1 MTDQKDTLFKTVDAL
16 PGSFKFDARVAAVF
30 EDMISRS
37 VPGYQQILQL
47 LPTLTRTFFKPDS
60 TYYDLGC
67 SLGAGLL
74 AMHAG
79 FGERS
84 AQLIG
89 VDNSS
94 AMLTKA
100 QQNLSHLDQETLRL
114 SLQDLQDTEFDRA
127 QMILMNFTL
136 QFIPLADRHALMA
149 RVYASLHPGG
159 VLVLSEKL
167 KFSDPHTAELMAKI
181 HYQYKKDQDYSE
193 LEISKKRDAIEDVL
207 VPETLEDHIARLHS
221 AGFKTVTPWI
231 QNLQF
236 ISLLAVK

>member
-1 MTDQKDTLFKTVDAL
+1 MTNQKDTLFKTVDAL
-16 PGSFKFDARVAAVF
+16 PGSFRFDARVAAVF

-47 LPTLTRTFFKPDS
+47 LPTLTRTFFRPNS

-74 AMHAG
+74 AMHTG
-79 FGERS
+79 FDQRNGR
-84 AQLIG
+84 LIG
-89 VDNSS
+89 IDNST
-94 AMLTKA
+94 AMLA
-100 QQNLSHLDQETLRL
+100 EAERNLSHLDPETFTLI
-114 SLQDLQDTEFDRA
+114 LQDLQTTAFEPA

-136 QFIPLADRHALMA
+136 QFIPLADRQPLLE
-149 RVYASLHPGG
+149 RIYASLHSGG
-159 VLVLSEKL
+159 ALVLSEKL
-167 KFSDPHTAELMAKI
+167 KFSDAKTAELMANI

-193 LEISKKRDAIEDVL
+193 LEISKKRDAIENVL
-207 VPETLEDHIARLHS
+207 VPETLEDHTARLRA
-221 AGFKTVTPWI
+221 AGFKTILPWI